1 MARAIQSVSAQSSS
15 RTRGSSRQQGFIKPA
30 AGILLGGAAPAD
42 GRSLVGDGCRGKLLR
57 QAMARGAGAHQKR
70 GGSSPPKRAAA
81 PLSAHA
87 IHVVAVAFGFHQ
99 TVDIGLET
107 TELGVEF
114 ARELP
119 VAHDSAVEAFAA
131 SGRARFPAS
140 FALRAII
147 GSIVATDN
155 DEDKH
160 DENNSYV
167 QRSPGR
173 RFA

>member
-1 MARAIQSVSAQSSS
+1 MAQR
-15 RTRGSSRQQGFIKPA
+15 RLMA
-30 AGILLGGAAPAD
+30 AAWEATAAAASFCAK
-42 GRSLVGDGCRGKLLR
+42 RW
-57 QAMARGAGAHQKR
+57 R
-70 GGSSPPKRAAA
+70 GGRALIKSEAGAA

-107 TELGVEF
+107 RELGVEF

-167 QRSPGR
+167 QRSPAR